1 MQNTL
6 SPDKWIT
13 NYADYL
19 FSYAIYRINDREQAE
34 DLVQETFL
42 SAYKSREQYQG
53 NANEKTWLTSILK
66 NKIIDLYRKKSRTSK
81 VVITE
86 LDYGYFFN
94 EEGGSHW
101 NNLTA
106 PKAMP
111 ISGLESLQQKEL
123 NQIIDQCMELLP
135 STWNQ
140 VSKMKLIDD
149 EKTETICKAFDI
161 TPSNFWVIM
170 HRAKLQLRDCIEK
183 KSEIA

>member
-66 NKIIDLYRKKSRTSK
+66 NKIK
-81 VVITE
+81 
-86 LDYGYFFN
+86 G
-94 EEGGSHW
+94 
-101 NNLTA
+101 
-106 PKAMP
+106 
-111 ISGLESLQQKEL
+111 KEY
-123 NQIIDQCMELLP
+123 
-135 STWNQ
+135 
-140 VSKMKLIDD
+140 
-149 EKTETICKAFDI
+149 
-161 TPSNFWVIM
+161 
-170 HRAKLQLRDCIEK
+170 
-183 KSEIA
+183 